1 MSRAGQETNSLLVH
15 GNQRCTVGHIAQ
27 KLGVEE
33 RESREVVHY
42 LPARC
47 VG

>member
-1 MSRAGQETNSLLVH
+1 MSRAGQQTNSLLVH
-15 GNQRCTVGHIAQ
+15 GNQQCTVGHIAQ
-27 KLGVEE
+27 KPDVEE

-42 LPARC
+42 LPARG